1 MAALMSMPLART
13 SSRRNPG
20 KSSVMV
26 EGGPQFGFHY
36 LAIVVLRQAFDEAI
50 FARPLEA
57 RDVVEAQAVEL
68 LRGRRGAPRPHEG
81 DHPLAPLAGG
91 AADHPRPG
99 HRRMREPHPPPPPRV
114 DVGP

>member
-36 LAIVVLRQAFDEAI
+36 LAIVVLRQALDEAI

-57 RDVVEAQAVEL
+57 RDVVEALAVEL
-68 LRGRRGAPRPHEG
+68 LRGRRRAAAHHEG
-81 DHPLAPLAGG
+81 DHHPAPPAVGG
-91 AADHPRPG
+91 A
-99 HRRMREPHPPPPPRV
+99 HPPRLGHPPTRAQPFP
-114 DVGP
+114 DSP

>member
-68 LRGRRGAPRPHEG
+68 LRGRRRAARHHQG
-81 DHPLAPLAGG
+81 DHHPAPLAVG
-91 AADHPRPG
+91 AARHARLRD
-99 HRRMREPHPPPPPRV
+99 RRMREPHP
-114 DVGP
+114 

>member
-1 MAALMSMPLART
+1 MAALMAMPLART

-68 LRGRRGAPRPHEG
+68 LRGRRRAARHHEG
-81 DHPLAPLAGG
+81 DHHLAPLAGG
-91 AADHPRPG
+91 AAGPPRPG
-99 HRRMREPHPPPPPRV
+99 PRPRRAPPPPHPARV
-114 DVGP
+114 DVGS